1 MKRPGIEYSKLAVL
15 AVLAAAGL
23 VSISSTSSSEA
34 NTARRSASAH
44 RQIVVPTL
52 HSIDSLKQAFQRDA
66 GKVRLVTIL
75 SPT

>member
-1 MKRPGIEYSKLAVL
+1 MKKPETGHSSL
-15 AVLAAAGL
+15 AGL
-23 VSISSTSSSEA
+23 VLFAAAVLVGNSSSSDA
-34 NTARRSASAH
+34 QTARRSASAR

-52 HSIDSLKQAFQRDA
+52 RSIDSLQQAFQRDA